1 MQSLG
6 ILIKIIVELQKQ
18 INGVF
23 GTVDVN
29 FNAESFNE
37 VLRVEL
43 EVLHESSTREGVDT
57 EEDKLKECDAGNKP
71 RWRPPHDLLPLLHH
85 VEVVDQL
92 ILPAKK

>member
-6 ILIKIIVELQKQ
+6 ILIKIIIELQKQ

-23 GTVDVN
+23 GTVDIN
-29 FNAESFNE
+29 FNAEPFNE

-57 EEDKLKECDAGNKP
+57 EEDKLKESDAGNEP
-71 RWRPPHDLLPLLHH
+71 RWRPPHDLLTLLHH
-85 VEVVDQL
+85 VEVVYQMM
-92 ILPAKK
+92 LPTKK